1 MNGPTSRIS
10 TWLII
15 GGLTIVLVCVGVYV
29 LIPRESAELQAQS
42 ESPVTLEPDSPKLT
56 VMAFGDSV
64 TAGYGL
70 ALSESYPAQL
80 EQILKDKGYA
90 VRVINAGVSGET
102 TSGGL
107 RRVDFAISQK
117 PDIIILALGGND
129 VLRGIDPE
137 TSQSSLEG
145 MLKAFQNAGISVVLV
160 GMKAPLN
167 LGFKYVNT
175 FNAIYPNLAKTFDV
189 PLVPFLLDGV
199 ALDPTLN
206 QSDGIHPNAAG
217 ARIVAEKNI
226 LPVLLPLLK
235 QAKS

>member
-1 MNGPTSRIS
+1 
-10 TWLII
+10 
-15 GGLTIVLVCVGVYV
+15 
-29 LIPRESAELQAQS
+29 
-42 ESPVTLEPDSPKLT
+42 
-56 VMAFGDSV
+56 MAFGDSV

>member
-10 TWLII
+10 PWLIFVSVTLI
-15 GGLTIVLVCVGVYV
+15 IVFAGVYV
-29 LIPRESAELQAQS
+29 GIPNGQA
-42 ESPVTLEPDSPKLT
+42 EPDARPSSPETPTDAPPTLT

-70 ALSESYPAQL
+70 SLSEAYPAQL

-107 RRVDFAISQK
+107 RRVEFAISQE

-129 VLRGIDPE
+129 VLRGIDPA

-145 MLKAFQNAGISVVLV
+145 MLTAFQNAGISVVLV

-175 FNAIYPNLAKTFDV
+175 FNAIYPALAKKFNI

-199 ALDPTLN
+199 ALDPALN

-217 ARIVAEKNI
+217 ARIIAEENI

-235 QAKS
+235 KAKS